1 MPSNVEG
8 YAGKVITLK
17 EEKEE
22 EKLHFSVHYKING
35 TFYNILLQFCF
46 DLFNPWTRHVLT
58 FEKASSLSVMF
69 LQWHVHVHQRF

>member
-22 EKLHFSVHYKING
+22 EEKLHFLVH
-35 TFYNILLQFCF
+35 FL
-46 DLFNPWTRHVLT
+46 
-58 FEKASSLSVMF
+58 SL
-69 LQWHVHVHQRF
+69 